1 MKESKFSSFLSFG
14 EAAAIWDL
22 DDSTLR
28 HAVAAGRLKVDE
40 DCRKYGK
47 QWVVKIS
54 AMCRL
59 YGSMKYQRWMEKNC
73 ETPARPRQP
82 QQLEGQMTMQ
92 LDEGSNET

>member
-14 EAAAIWDL
+14 DAATIWEL
-22 DDSTLR
+22 DDSALR
-28 HAVAAGRLKVDE
+28 HAVAAGRLKAEE

-59 YGSMKYQRWMEKNC
+59 YGVKKYQQWLDAGSEIQ
-73 ETPARPRQP
+73 PRRKQP
-82 QQLEGQMTMQ
+82 QQLEGQ
-92 LDEGSNET
+92 LKLE